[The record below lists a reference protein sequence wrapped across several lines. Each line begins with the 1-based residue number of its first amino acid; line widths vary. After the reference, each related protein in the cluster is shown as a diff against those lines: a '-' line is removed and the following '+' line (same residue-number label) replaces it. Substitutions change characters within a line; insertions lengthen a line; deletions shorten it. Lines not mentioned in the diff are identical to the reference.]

1 MNWNDLNPIIF
12 LPLAASSVILLVGW
26 VRSGHTKRLRE
37 RLVPMA
43 QEMGWSDVKWSRFFM
58 AGVQGMWNGYSVRI
72 RRVPR
77 QKSIPERIVAGI
89 RVQAPARILI
99 TRRQHGLF
107 DGKPLGWFGPP
118 VVELPLYSQFWIRTD
133 EITLADRLMHSSAA
147 PMLDRILQSRHDFF
161 RLDGNQL
168 AVQRLSATDPDEFT
182 RLAREEWELLHIVVD
197 TLSLRP

>member
-1 MNWNDLNPIIF
+1 VNWNDLNPIIF